1 MITIVALLTIRDE
14 EAFEQFETQAIAI
27 MKNYG
32 GSLDT
37 AFRPQGSATEQRVDE
52 IHVLKFPDLEAF
64 EGYRADETLSS
75 LAALR
80 SRAISESA
88 VYVSDQQRSYASD

>member
-14 EAFEQFETQAIAI
+14 EAFEQFETQAISI

-32 GSLDT
+32 GILDT
-37 AFRPQGSATEQRVDE
+37 AFRPRDSATEQRVDE
-52 IHVLKFPDLEAF
+52 IHVLKFPDAEAF
-64 EGYRADETLSS
+64 ERYRADETLAS

-80 SRAISESA
+80 SRAISETT
-88 VYVSDQQRSYASD
+88 VYVSDQQRNYASD